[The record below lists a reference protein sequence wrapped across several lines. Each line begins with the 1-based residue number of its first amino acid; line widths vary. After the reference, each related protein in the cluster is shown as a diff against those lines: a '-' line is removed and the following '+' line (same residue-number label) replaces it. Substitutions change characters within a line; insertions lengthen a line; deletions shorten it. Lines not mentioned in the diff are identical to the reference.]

1 MGRQDRELELSYVG
15 SESECETVRGAVL
28 DHDGSLSLRAIA
40 PSDALARLSESDA
53 DGLVVGSLAGR
64 DAAAFV
70 RSVRR
75 AHPGLPVVVVASS
88 DSQPVGTL
96 FEAGATDVL
105 RPPPAPDGESRGDAP
120 GTDAADLSD
129 WGREA
134 AARLG
139 NAVGCHRADRPDR
152 ATDDATAMIEGRELL
167 DAVFES
173 VPIHLYVKDAQGR
186 HVRVSEAYVDSPE
199 ILLGKRD
206 NEIEDIDHGEQTHRD
221 DMRVIEEGVPVLN
234 KEECIDE
241 VDQDNFS
248 VEFLHD
254 QYPGAQRP
262 DESAERWMLTSKV
275 PLRDSDGTVVGLVG
289 VSRDISER
297 KQYQKELER
306 QNERLEKFASIV
318 SHDLRN
324 PLNVASGYL
333 ELVQADCE
341 SEHLER
347 IADAHDR
354 MSELIE
360 ELLRLARDGRD
371 VAEPELTDL
380 AVAVRDA
387 WDLGDTSDAD
397 LVLDGDLPTVETDPG
412 RVRELFANL
421 FDNAVTHAGPSV
433 TVRVG
438 PLDGGGLYVA
448 DDGPGIPPDDR
459 DRVLDHGYTTDE
471 DGTGFGLAIVT
482 TIADAHDWD
491 VSVTASETG
500 GARFEFRW

>member
-1 MGRQDRELELSYVG
+1 
-15 SESECETVRGAVL
+15 
-28 DHDGSLSLRAIA
+28 
-40 PSDALARLSESDA
+40 
-53 DGLVVGSLAGR
+53 
-64 DAAAFV
+64 
-70 RSVRR
+70 
-75 AHPGLPVVVVASS
+75 
-88 DSQPVGTL
+88 
-96 FEAGATDVL
+96 
-105 RPPPAPDGESRGDAP
+105 
-120 GTDAADLSD
+120 
-129 WGREA
+129 
-134 AARLG
+134 
-139 NAVGCHRADRPDR
+139 
-152 ATDDATAMIEGRELL
+152 
-167 DAVFES
+167 
-173 VPIHLYVKDAQGR
+173 
-186 HVRVSEAYVDSPE
+186 
-199 ILLGKRD
+199 
-206 NEIEDIDHGEQTHRD
+206 
-221 DMRVIEEGVPVLN
+221 
-234 KEECIDE
+234 
-241 VDQDNFS
+241 
-248 VEFLHD
+248 
-254 QYPGAQRP
+254 
-262 DESAERWMLTSKV
+262 
-275 PLRDSDGTVVGLVG
+275 LRDRDGTVVGLVG

-306 QNERLEKFASIV
+306 QNERLEEFASIV